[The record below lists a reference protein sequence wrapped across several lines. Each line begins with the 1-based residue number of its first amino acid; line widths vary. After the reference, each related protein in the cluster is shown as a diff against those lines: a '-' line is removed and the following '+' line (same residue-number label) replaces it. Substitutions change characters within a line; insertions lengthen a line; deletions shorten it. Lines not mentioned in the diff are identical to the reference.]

1 MTAAALALLVGSAF
15 ALGSLALGSRIFGDF
30 LATGLGLDTIPRTQL
45 DSAIDGFITSVLLAR
60 PADRIPGAGG
70 S

>member
-1 MTAAALALLVGSAF
+1 M
-15 ALGSLALGSRIFGDF
+15 ALGWRIFGEF
-30 LATGLGLDTIPRTQL
+30 LAAGLGLDTMPPAQL
-45 DSAIDGFITSVLLAR
+45 DAAIDGFITSVLLAR